1 MRRSDS
7 GIPRRE
13 LLRIGATGAL
23 LAGVGVATPSVVP
36 AADDYKLG
44 PDSQPQ
50 DGVPQGD
57 VKHFRFTESRLF
69 PGTERDAWVY
79 IPKQYDGAT
88 PACLMVFQDGG
99 GFQDRNGGSRAP
111 VVFDNLI
118 HRKEMPVTV
127 AVFVNPGVVPSP
139 DDKAALPRYNRSFE
153 YDGLGDRYARF
164 LLDELLPDVR
174 KRFDLKLTDAHA
186 GRALCGASS
195 GGSCSFTAA
204 WERPDAFGKVISFIG
219 SFTDLHGAH
228 NYATMVRKREPKP
241 IRVFLQDGSNDQD
254 IYAGAWFLAN
264 NDLAAA
270 LRFAGYDTR
279 YVVGDGGHSGRH
291 GGSILPDALRWLWRD
306 YPGVTPTITVD
317 PPQPSRQPLRDWVV
331 EGENWAS
338 VGDAGAGLLVDL
350 SGAVRPSAPAGKPA
364 ELAIGPDGSAIAYD
378 ARRKTIRQGGREV
391 ARGVASAPLSLTV
404 APTGTLFWTDAK
416 DGRLWSARADGKE
429 KPRPLPGVPTDA
441 PRFGALALTPDRT
454 LLVAAPHPDS
464 ASRWAWSFRLTAEG
478 VADGQ
483 PYFDL
488 FVPYGAETAGV
499 HGPAYDD
506 KGWLYAATPTG
517 IQVLDQAGRVNGI
530 LTPPPVSAPPTALAF
545 AGENLS
551 FLHCVAGGRVWRRR
565 LNVRGIHP
573 AAPALRP
580 PPPRL

>member
-1 MRRSDS
+1 M
-7 GIPRRE
+7 PRRE
-13 LLRIGATGAL
+13 LLRLGATGAL
-23 LAGVGVATPSVVP
+23 LAGVNVASPAAVY

-50 DGVPQGD
+50 DGVPQGE
-57 VKHFRFTESRLF
+57 VKRFRFTESRLF
-69 PGTERDAWVY
+69 PGTERDVWVY
-79 IPKQYDGAT
+79 VPKQYDGTT
-88 PACLMVFQDGG
+88 PACVMVFQDGG
-99 GFQDRNGGSRAP
+99 GFQDRNGGYRVP

-127 AVFVNPGVVPSP
+127 AVFVNPGAVPAA

-153 YDGLGDRYARF
+153 YDGMGDRYARF
-164 LLDELLPDVR
+164 LLDELLPDVQ
-174 KRFDLKLTDAHA
+174 KRFDLKLTDAPA
-186 GRALCGASS
+186 GRGLCGASS

-254 IYAGAWFLAN
+254 IYAGSWFLSN
-264 NDLAAA
+264 SDLAAA
-270 LRFAGYDTR
+270 LRFAGYDSR
-279 YVVGDGGHSGRH
+279 YVVGDGGHNGRH

-306 YPGVTPTITVD
+306 YPGVTPTVTSE
-317 PPQPSRQPLRDWVV
+317 PPPPSRQPLRDWVI
-331 EGENWAS
+331 
-338 VGDAGAGLLVDL
+338 AGADWEPVGNVGTGLVVDM
-350 SGAVRPSAPAGKPA
+350 SGAIQPPAPNEKSVALVAGA
-364 ELAIGPDGSAIAYD
+364 DGTLITYD
-378 ARRKTIRQGGREV
+378 GRRKSLVRDGREIVSNV
-391 ARGVASAPLSLTV
+391 ATAPLSLTL
-404 APTGTLFWTDAK
+404 APTGTLFWSDGK

-429 KPRPLPGVPTDA
+429 KPRLLSGVPAEA
-441 PRFGALALTPDRT
+441 PRFGAVSLTPDRT
-454 LLVAAPHPDS
+454 LLIAAPHPDS
-464 ASRWAWSFRLTAEG
+464 ASRWAWSFRVTAEG

-499 HGPAYDD
+499 RGLAYDD

-530 LTPPPVSAPPTALAF
+530 LAPPVSAPPTALAF
-545 AGENLS
+545 AGENLA
-551 FLHCVAGGRVWRRR
+551 FLHCVAGGQVWRRR
-565 LNVRGIHP
+565 LNVRGVHP